1 MSRSSSGYRPDIDGL
16 RAIAVLS
23 VVLYH
28 FHKPLVPGGFVGVDI
43 FFVISGFLITR
54 NIWGEMLAGQF
65 RFADFYL
72 RRIRRIAPAFLA
84 MTAVTVVAG
93 SLLLLPV
100 DLLALARSALWGTF
114 SLANVYFWRHLDTS
128 YFAESSDQVPML
140 HTWSL
145 GVEEQFYFFWP
156 ALLIVASL
164 VVRKRWTALTLAL
177 LICVGSFACAELTN
191 VVAQKFSYYML
202 PARAGELMVGALLA
216 IWQTSGKGAYREQ
229 RAARW
234 LAELLAVG
242 GFGLIGFALVHLD
255 DASAFP
261 GINALYP
268 CLGTG
273 LLIVAGGMQSMLV
286 KALLTP
292 RPMVLVGL
300 VSYSLYLWHWPVLA
314 YIRYFYGVVD
324 GWHAAA
330 AAVAISVFSV
340 LSYRFVEVPARRYR
354 PAPLRQVA
362 LLYAVPS
369 LLIVG
374 FAALTIGTAGFK
386 ALIESSSALAKLGN
400 ETAPASTFQYNC
412 QQSTFDPNIL
422 NEPRCVVG
430 PHNESGG
437 HTSPKILLWGDSEA
451 AHYIGVLG
459 QLAKASDFIFRNAT
473 LSTCPPVFGGDY
485 GAGIYRAGCAKFR
498 PYIRKSILSAAYPI
512 VIISGAWSYYF
523 DEAGFEK
530 NFRNTL
536 DQITA
541 AGVKVIVIG
550 EVPYFRDYDRN
561 CDQRVARIGGGGCQ
575 GRQSIEDL
583 GPAPADIKLAEI
595 STQYPNVTYLDL
607 RSILCRKGSCS
618 PYLDGH
624 PVYYNSTH
632 LSMTGSWRIGEKLL
646 ESPDANRWSEALSGK
661 GPPGMMGHT
670 QDARVGK
677 DKVALLQIIGGY
689 VPDFPYLIRSQNRA
703 DALDG
708 HGAIVLEFW
717 GRSISEVVASVKRA
731 MASKGLILSS
741 EGPSGPATRLD
752 FIGPSQLR
760 ISINVGPIGALT
772 PRAARVDGIVY
783 IHW

>member
-1 MSRSSSGYRPDIDGL
+1 M
-16 RAIAVLS
+16 
-23 VVLYH
+23 LYH

-65 RFADFYL
+65 RFSDFYL

-93 SLLLLPV
+93 SFLLLPV
-100 DLLALARSALWGTF
+100 DLLALARSALWGAF

-164 VVRKRWTALTLAL
+164 VVRKRLTALTLAL

-216 IWQTSGKGAYREQ
+216 IWQTSGKGIYREQ

-242 GFGLIGFALVHLD
+242 GGGLIAFALVHLD

-268 CLGTG
+268 CLGTA
-273 LLIVAGGMQSMLV
+273 LLIVAGGMQSVIV

-330 AAVAISVFSV
+330 AAVAIFVFSV

-362 LLYAVPS
+362 VLYAVPS

-374 FAALTIGTAGFK
+374 FAAMTIGTGGFK
-386 ALIESSSALAKLGN
+386 SLIESSSAYRAGLA
-400 ETAPASTFQYNC
+400 ETAPAYKYHYNC
-412 QQSTFDPNIL
+412 QLSYFDGHIL
-422 NEPRCVVG
+422 DDSRCVVG
-430 PHNESGG
+430 PNTTQAAEH
-437 HTSPKILLWGDSEA
+437 PKVLLWGDSEA

-459 QLAKASDFIFRNAT
+459 QLAKADGFSFRNAT
-473 LSTCPPVFGGDY
+473 LSSCPPVFGGDY
-485 GAGIYRAGCAKFR
+485 GQGVFKAGCERFR
-498 PYIRKSILSAAYPI
+498 PYIRKAILSGAYP
-512 VIISGAWSYYF
+512 VLVMSGAWTTYF
-523 DEAGFEK
+523 RSESFATDLK
-530 NFRNTL
+530 QTI
-536 DQITA
+536 DQISTA
-541 AGVKVIVIG
+541 GIKIVLIG
-550 EVPYFRDYDRN
+550 EVPKFDGYDRN
-561 CDQRVARIGGGGCQ
+561 CDIRASRIGGGGCQ
-575 GRQSIEDL
+575 DRQVTVDSGRAS
-583 GPAPADIKLAEI
+583 ADVMLEKIAA
-595 STQYPNVTYLDL
+595 SRPGVTYLDL
-607 RSILCRKGSCS
+607 RSILCRDGTCS
-618 PYLDGH
+618 PYLDGQ
-624 PVYYNSTH
+624 PVYYNATH
-632 LSMTGSWRIGEKLL
+632 LSMAGSWRIGEKLL
-646 ESPDANRWSEALSGK
+646 QRPDAELWSEALVGHGLPNSLRSKVDKEEK
-661 GPPGMMGHT
+661 GNRGI
-670 QDARVGK
+670 
-677 DKVALLQIIGGY
+677 LLPDIGGLD
-689 VPDFPYLIRSQNRA
+689 PGFQYLIRSQNRA
-703 DALDG
+703 GALDG
-708 HGAIVLEFW
+708 HGAVVLEF
-717 GRSISEVVASVKRA
+717 RDKSISEATASIKRA
-731 MASKGLILSS
+731 MRQKHFDLAS
-741 EGPSGPATRLD
+741 EGPSGAAIRLIFTRPGSPD
-752 FIGPSQLR
+752 ISVNIGPLGTLS
-760 ISINVGPIGALT
+760 
-772 PRAARVDGIVY
+772 PRRPDSTGIAY